1 MGIVEM
7 LQKCLDIVLM
17 QHTVKD
23 TNKYARQQAKIVTP
37 FTFFSRIRKWQDATV
52 DEMYVVLA
60 LFMLMGILQK
70 PTQKS

>member
-7 LQKCLDIVLM
+7 LQKCLDIDLM

-23 TNKYARQQAKIVTP
+23 TNKYAWQQAKIVTP
-37 FTFFSRIRKWQDATV
+37 FTFRSRITKWQDATV
-52 DEMYVVLA
+52 DEMNVVLA